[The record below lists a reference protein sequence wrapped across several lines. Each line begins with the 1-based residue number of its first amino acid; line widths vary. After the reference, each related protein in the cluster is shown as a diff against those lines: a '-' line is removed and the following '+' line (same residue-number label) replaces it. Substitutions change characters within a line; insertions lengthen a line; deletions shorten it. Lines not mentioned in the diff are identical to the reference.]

1 MYIHKCKVYRNRIG
15 SIYINV
21 MYIEIGLDI
30 YINIMYTEMRNI

>member
-1 MYIHKCKVYRNRIG
+1 MPHHIHRIR
-15 SIYINV
+15 SIYINA